1 MPNILAYNYAMYVKQ
16 ETINTIVI
24 EKSKFIT
31 YLKPV
36 KSEEEYKEY
45 LKEIKKKH
53 YDATHVCSAL
63 SLKDVKRSSD
73 DGEPS
78 GTAGLP
84 MLNVLTKKDIENTCA
99 LTVRYFGG
107 IKLGAGGL
115 IRAYSNSV
123 SLALDK
129 ATLLID
135 ETYNKYQITLSY
147 ELANKVDNFL
157 FNNTLK
163 LEKEYDQKV
172 TINYV
177 LKDDTYNDK
186 IIELTRGIQ
195 PTLIGKEIIQKVIK

>member
-1 MPNILAYNYAMYVKQ
+1 MYVKQ

-63 SLKDVKRSSD
+63 SLKDIKRSSD

-78 GTAGLP
+78 GTAGVP
-84 MLNVLTKKDIENTCA
+84 MLNVLTKKGIENTCA

-115 IRAYSNSV
+115 IRAYGSSV
-123 SLALDK
+123 SEALDK

-135 ETYNKYQITLSY
+135 EIYNKYQIILSY

-163 LEKEYDQKV
+163 LEKEYDELV
-172 TINYV
+172 TISYV
-177 LKDDTYNDK
+177 LKDDSLNNK
-186 IIELTRGIQ
+186 IIEYTRGIQ
-195 PTLIGKEIIQKVIK
+195 PILIGKEIIQKVVK

>member
-1 MPNILAYNYAMYVKQ
+1 MYVKQ
-16 ETINTIVI
+16 ETINTIII

-63 SLKDVKRSSD
+63 SLKDIKRSSD

-78 GTAGLP
+78 GTAGVP
-84 MLNVLTKKDIENTCA
+84 MLNVLTKKGIENTCA

-115 IRAYSNSV
+115 IRAYGNSV
-123 SLALDK
+123 SEALDK

-135 ETYNKYQITLSY
+135 ETYNKYQIILSY

-163 LEKEYDQKV
+163 LEKEYDEQV

-177 LKDDTYNDK
+177 LKDDTLNNK
-186 IIELTRGIQ
+186 IIEFTRGIE
-195 PTLIGKEIIQKVIK
+195 PTLIGKEIIQKVVK

>member
-1 MPNILAYNYAMYVKQ
+1 MYVKQ

-63 SLKDVKRSSD
+63 SLKDIKRSSD

-78 GTAGLP
+78 GTAGVP

-99 LTVRYFGG
+99 LVVRYFGG

-123 SLALDK
+123 SEALNK

-135 ETYNKYQITLSY
+135 ETYNKYQIILSY
-147 ELANKVDNFL
+147 EAANKVDNFL

-163 LEKEYDQKV
+163 LEKEYDEKV

-177 LKDDTYNDK
+177 LKDDAYNDK

-195 PTLIGKEIIQKVIK
+195 PILIGKEIIQKVVK

>member
-1 MPNILAYNYAMYVKQ
+1 MYVKQ
-16 ETINTIVI
+16 ETINTIII

-31 YLKPV
+31 YLKPI

-63 SLKDVKRSSD
+63 VLKDKQRSSD

-78 GTAGLP
+78 GTAGVP
-84 MLNVLTKKDIENTCA
+84 MLNVLTKKGIENTCA

-115 IRAYSNSV
+115 IRAYGNSV
-123 SLALDK
+123 SEAVNK
-129 ATLLID
+129 AILLTD
-135 ETYNKYQITLSY
+135 EIYNKYKLVLNY

-163 LEKEYDQKV
+163 LEKVYDEQV
-172 TINYV
+172 TIYYV
-177 LKDDTYNDK
+177 LKDEKANDK
-186 IIELTRGIQ
+186 IIELTKGIK
-195 PTLIGKEIIQKVIK
+195 PINAGKEVIQKVVE